1 MEIFF
6 DREKELDGLIDEIKK
21 YNSLIV
27 LYGNRRVGK
36 TELIKELIK
45 RIGGIY
51 LYVDNTKSSN
61 LLLSEFSGIVKEYFK
76 T

>member
-45 RIGGIY
+45 RIGGR
-51 LYVDNTKSSN
+51 LTMKS
-61 LLLSEFSGIVKEYFK
+61 F
-76 T
+76 

>member
-6 DREKELDGLIDEIKK
+6 DREKELDGLIHEIKK

-36 TELIKELIK
+36 TELIKEYLHDYVYNDY
-45 RIGGIY
+45 IY
-51 LYVDNTKSSN
+51 NLYSKD
-61 LLLSEFSGIVKEYFK
+61 L
-76 T
+76 